1 MRLINSTTLKIHE
14 FLSEDAIEPYAILSH
29 TWGSEECT
37 LQQMEHPNDSMVT
50 TREGYTKI
58 HLCCTQAR
66 KDGLRWA
73 WVDTYVRQ
81 KLRMISEPD
90 KHLQLLH

>member
-29 TWGSEECT
+29 TWGGEECT
-37 LQQMEHPNDSMVT
+37 LQQMEHPDDSMVT
-50 TREGYTKI
+50 AREGYRKI
-58 HLCCTQAR
+58 HLCCKQAR

-73 WVDTYVRQ
+73 WVDTYVHYESRIIN
-81 KLRMISEPD
+81 KPD
-90 KHLQLLH
+90 MQIQLLH